1 MAIRDWASQSV
12 AVLFDLDGV
21 IIDTRRAI
29 VRALL
34 AVAVSELG
42 RQVAPLESELERYAT
57 DPPPAVLAALGV
69 AEARAVYD
77 RSFDA
82 ALAAAIGELRVFSPV
97 VAGIGAL
104 ADRGVKVGVVTR
116 QAERR
121 LPMLVPA
128 AVAARLDVV
137 IAHEH
142 APPKPAPDGILLALR
157 RMEVPPSRAMFVGDT
172 AHDVLAA
179 RAAGVRSVAVTWGF
193 TSEQILVQSRPDAV
207 LTAPEQVGPGLLR
220 LLGLWSHPAT

>member
-1 MAIRDWASQSV
+1 MAIRDGASRDV

-34 AVAVSELG
+34 AVAGAELG
-42 RQVAPLESELERYAT
+42 RQVAPLESELERYAS

-69 AEARAVYD
+69 ADARTVYD
-77 RSFDA
+77 RFFDA
-82 ALAAAIGELRVFSPV
+82 AFAAAIGELRVFGPV

-104 ADRGVKVGVVTR
+104 AEQGVKVGVVTR

-121 LPMLVPA
+121 LPTLLPA
-128 AVAARLDVV
+128 AVAERLDVV

-157 RMEVPPSRAMFVGDT
+157 RLEVLPSRAMFVGDT
-172 AHDVLAA
+172 VHDVLAA
-179 RAAGVRSVAVTWGF
+179 RAAGIRSVAVTWGF
-193 TSEQILVQSRPDAV
+193 TSEQVLVECRPDAV

-220 LLGLWSHPAT
+220 LLGL